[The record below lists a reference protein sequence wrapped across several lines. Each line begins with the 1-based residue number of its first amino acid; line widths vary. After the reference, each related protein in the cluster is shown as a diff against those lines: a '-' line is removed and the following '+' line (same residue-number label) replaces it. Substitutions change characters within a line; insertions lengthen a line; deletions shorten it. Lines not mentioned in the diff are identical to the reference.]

1 MNLIFE
7 DQPSETPFI
16 HKYKNQ
22 CKGHVRNATLYSE
35 YVLPHTHLVTRVRNS
50 HIIRRG
56 HRT

>member
-1 MNLIFE
+1 MNLIFG

-35 YVLPHTHLVTRVRNS
+35 YVLPHTHLVIGGS
-50 HIIRRG
+50 YF
-56 HRT
+56 